1 MIDLIRS
8 YLGSSASTEVVE
20 LTAAVLL
27 ISFVL
32 LVCSMCFGIL
42 NRFFR

>member
-8 YLGSSASTEVVE
+8 YLGTGASTEVVE

-42 NRFFR
+42 NKFFK